1 MSQVTNLLSETL
13 LSIDEQSSLKSY
25 FEQPEKA
32 YLIYAFS
39 NPVAVEYFSS
49 TFSQITSK
57 IPLSYKGVIN
67 YVACE
72 FESAKKAQ
80 EFRNKFDTVIF
91 KIKATDT
98 ILENDY
104 SDEWFKNTVLA
115 ETSDLLPLSA
125 FVTSSSTL
133 NSGDAEK
140 IKNAQKAYQR
150 DLKTLQVL
158 TRNETKS
165 FNHIIDRV
173 KDILVNGGMF
183 LNRADCDIVID
194 YYVSLMK
201 SIPYFAGGVDEFISS
216 KLTKYI
222 CDRKMALAES
232 SMSQH
237 EILKDEGFRPLLN
250 INSELSQPDL
260 TKEERDRISTAK
272 FPNEVSSIISQL
284 KATDEQWNSIC
295 EQLESVLIHAYR
307 DNYFTGNNPIFGSI
321 VESDYGLTQLIQTA
335 FYTFN
340 TQIMYKSMNEIS
352 NNLNKMTLMEAVEKI
367 KEIYRDTSNR
377 FTATK

>member
-1 MSQVTNLLSETL
+1 MSQATNLLSETL
-13 LSIDEQSSLKSY
+13 LSIDEQSNLKSY
-25 FEQPEKA
+25 FEQSEKA

-80 EFRNKFDTVIF
+80 EFRNKFDSVIF

-133 NSGDAEK
+133 NSGNDDK

-150 DLKTLQVL
+150 NLKTLQVL

-165 FNHIIDRV
+165 FNYIIDRV

-183 LNRADCDIVID
+183 LNRSDCNIVID

-237 EILKDEGFRPLLN
+237 EIMQDEGFRPLIAYN
-250 INSELSQPDL
+250 ADYSSIEI
-260 TKEERDRISTAK
+260 TKEQRSALHDKKLPT
-272 FPNEVSSIISQL
+272 EVKSILSSVQLTDKQWRNISQEL
-284 KATDEQWNSIC
+284 Q
-295 EQLESVLIHAYR
+295 SVLTHSYL
-307 DNYFTGNNPIFGSI
+307 DNHFTDGNDANDKEYVIK
-321 VESDYGLTQLIQTA
+321 QLIQIS
-335 FYTFN
+335 FQTFN
-340 TQIMYKSMNEIS
+340 TQLLYKSLNDIS
-352 NNLNKMTLMEAVEKI
+352 NSLNKMSMIETVDKLNLI
-367 KEIYRDTSNR
+367 HKE
-377 FTATK
+377 TASRLVSVS

>member
-1 MSQVTNLLSETL
+1 MSQATNLLSETL
-13 LSIDEQSSLKSY
+13 LSIDEQSNLKSY
-25 FEQPEKA
+25 FEQSEKA

-39 NPVAVEYFSS
+39 NPMAVEYFSS

-80 EFRNKFDTVIF
+80 EFRNKFDSVIF

-98 ILENDY
+98 ILTNDY

-133 NSGDAEK
+133 NTGDDEK
-140 IKNAQKAYQR
+140 IKNAQKTYQR

-158 TRNETKS
+158 TKNETKS
-165 FNHIIDRV
+165 FNYIIDRV

-183 LNRADCDIVID
+183 LNQDDCNIVID

-237 EILKDEGFRPLLN
+237 EIMQDEGFRPLIAYN
-250 INSELSQPDL
+250 ADYSSIEL
-260 TKEERDRISTAK
+260 TKEQRSALHDKKLPT
-272 FPNEVSSIISQL
+272 EVKSILSSVQL
-284 KATDEQWNSIC
+284 TDMQWRNVAQ
-295 EQLESVLIHAYR
+295 ELQSVLTHSYL
-307 DNYFTGNNPIFGSI
+307 DNHFTDGNDANDK
-321 VESDYGLTQLIQTA
+321 EYGIKQLIQIS
-335 FYTFN
+335 FQTFN
-340 TQIMYKSMNEIS
+340 TQLLYKSLNDIS
-352 NNLNKMTLMEAVEKI
+352 NSLNKMSMIETVDKLNLI
-367 KEIYRDTSNR
+367 HKE
-377 FTATK
+377 TASRLVSVS

>member
-1 MSQVTNLLSETL
+1 MSQATNLLSETL
-13 LSIDEQSSLKSY
+13 LSIDEQSNLKSY
-25 FEQPEKA
+25 FEQSEKA

-39 NPVAVEYFSS
+39 NPVAVDYFSS
-49 TFSQITSK
+49 TFSQITNK

-80 EFRNKFDTVIF
+80 EFRNKFDSVIF

-133 NSGDAEK
+133 NTGDDEK
-140 IKNAQKAYQR
+140 IKNAQKTYQR

-165 FNHIIDRV
+165 FNYIIDRV

-183 LNRADCDIVID
+183 LNQADCNVVID

-237 EILKDEGFRPLLN
+237 EIMQDEGFRPLIAYN
-250 INSELSQPDL
+250 ADYSSIEI
-260 TKEERDRISTAK
+260 TKEQRSALHDKKLPT
-272 FPNEVSSIISQL
+272 EVKIILNSVQL
-284 KATDEQWNSIC
+284 TDMQWRNIAQ
-295 EQLESVLIHAYR
+295 ELQSVLTHSYL
-307 DNYFTGNNPIFGSI
+307 DNNFTSSNDVNDK
-321 VESDYGLTQLIQTA
+321 EYGVRQLIQIA
-335 FYTFN
+335 FQTFN
-340 TQIMYKSMNEIS
+340 TQLLYKSLNDIS
-352 NNLNKMTLMEAVEKI
+352 NSLNEMSMIETVDKLNLI
-367 KEIYRDTSNR
+367 HKE
-377 FTATK
+377 TASRLVSVS

>member
-1 MSQVTNLLSETL
+1 MSQATNILSETL
-13 LSIDEQSSLKSY
+13 LSIDEQSNLKSY
-25 FEQPEKA
+25 FEQSEKA

-49 TFSQITSK
+49 TFIQITNK

-80 EFRNKFDTVIF
+80 EFRNKFDSVIF

-98 ILENDY
+98 ILTNDY
-104 SDEWFKNTVLA
+104 SEEWFKNTVLA

-133 NSGDAEK
+133 NTGDDEK
-140 IKNAQKAYQR
+140 IKNAQKTYQR

-158 TRNETKS
+158 TKNETKS

-183 LNRADCDIVID
+183 LNQADCNVVID

-237 EILKDEGFRPLLN
+237 EIMQDEGFRPLIAYN
-250 INSELSQPDL
+250 ADYSSIEI
-260 TKEERDRISTAK
+260 TKEQRSALHDKKLPT
-272 FPNEVSSIISQL
+272 EVKSILSSVQL
-284 KATDEQWNSIC
+284 TDKQWRNIAQ
-295 EQLESVLIHAYR
+295 ELQNVLTHSYL
-307 DNYFTGNNPIFGSI
+307 DNNFTSSNDVNDK
-321 VESDYGLTQLIQTA
+321 EYGIRQLIQIA
-335 FYTFN
+335 FQTFN
-340 TQIMYKSMNEIS
+340 TQLLYKYLNDIS
-352 NNLNKMTLMEAVEKI
+352 NSLNEMSMIETVDKLNLI
-367 KEIYRDTSNR
+367 HKE
-377 FTATK
+377 TASRLVSVS

>member
-1 MSQVTNLLSETL
+1 MSQATNLLSETL
-13 LSIDEQSSLKSY
+13 LSIDEQSNLKSY
-25 FEQPEKA
+25 FEQSEKA

-39 NPVAVEYFSS
+39 NPVAVDYFSS
-49 TFSQITSK
+49 TFSQITNK

-80 EFRNKFDTVIF
+80 EFRNKFDSVIF

-133 NSGDAEK
+133 NTGDDEK
-140 IKNAQKAYQR
+140 IKNAQKTYQR

-165 FNHIIDRV
+165 FNYIIDRV

-183 LNRADCDIVID
+183 LNQADCNVVID

-237 EILKDEGFRPLLN
+237 EIMQDEGFRPLIAYN
-250 INSELSQPDL
+250 ADYSSIEI
-260 TKEERDRISTAK
+260 TKEQRSALHDKKLPT
-272 FPNEVSSIISQL
+272 EVKIILNSVQL
-284 KATDEQWNSIC
+284 TDMQWRNIAQ
-295 EQLESVLIHAYR
+295 ELQSVLTHSYL
-307 DNYFTGNNPIFGSI
+307 DNNFTSSNDVNDK
-321 VESDYGLTQLIQTA
+321 EYGIRQLIQIA
-335 FYTFN
+335 FQTFN
-340 TQIMYKSMNEIS
+340 TQLLYKSLNDIS
-352 NNLNKMTLMEAVEKI
+352 NSLNEMSMIETVDKLNLI
-367 KEIYRDTSNR
+367 HKE
-377 FTATK
+377 TASRLVSVS

>member
-1 MSQVTNLLSETL
+1 MSQATNLLSETL
-13 LSIDEQSSLKSY
+13 LSIDEQSNLKSY
-25 FEQPEKA
+25 FEQSEKA

-80 EFRNKFDTVIF
+80 EFRNKFDSVIF

-133 NSGDAEK
+133 NTGDDEK
-140 IKNAQKAYQR
+140 IKNAQKTYQR

-165 FNHIIDRV
+165 FNYIIDRV

-183 LNRADCDIVID
+183 LNQADCNVVID

-237 EILKDEGFRPLLN
+237 EIMQDEGFRPLIAYN
-250 INSELSQPDL
+250 ADYSSIEI
-260 TKEERDRISTAK
+260 TKEQRSALHDKKLPT
-272 FPNEVSSIISQL
+272 EVKIILSSVQL
-284 KATDEQWNSIC
+284 TDMQWRNVAQ
-295 EQLESVLIHAYR
+295 ELQSVLTHSYL
-307 DNYFTGNNPIFGSI
+307 DNHFTDGNDANDK
-321 VESDYGLTQLIQTA
+321 EYGIKQLIQIS
-335 FYTFN
+335 FQTFN
-340 TQIMYKSMNEIS
+340 TQLLYKSLNDIS
-352 NNLNKMTLMEAVEKI
+352 NSLNKMSMIETVDKLNLI
-367 KEIYRDTSNR
+367 HKE
-377 FTATK
+377 TASRLVSVS

>member
-1 MSQVTNLLSETL
+1 MSQATNLLSETL
-13 LSIDEQSSLKSY
+13 LSIDEQSNLKSY
-25 FEQPEKA
+25 FEQSEKA

-80 EFRNKFDTVIF
+80 EFRNKFDSVIF

-133 NSGDAEK
+133 NTGDDEK
-140 IKNAQKAYQR
+140 IKNAQKTYQR

-165 FNHIIDRV
+165 FNYIIDRV

-183 LNRADCDIVID
+183 LNQADCNVVID

-237 EILKDEGFRPLLN
+237 EIMQDEGFRPLIAYN
-250 INSELSQPDL
+250 ADYSSIEI
-260 TKEERDRISTAK
+260 TKEQRSALHDKKLPT
-272 FPNEVSSIISQL
+272 EVKIILSSVQL
-284 KATDEQWNSIC
+284 TDMQWRNVAQ
-295 EQLESVLIHAYR
+295 ELQSVLTHSYL
-307 DNYFTGNNPIFGSI
+307 DNHFTDGNDAKDK
-321 VESDYGLTQLIQTA
+321 EYGIKQLIQIS
-335 FYTFN
+335 FQTFN
-340 TQIMYKSMNEIS
+340 TQLLYKSLNDIS
-352 NNLNKMTLMEAVEKI
+352 NSLNKMSMIETVDKLNLI
-367 KEIYRDTSNR
+367 HKE
-377 FTATK
+377 TASRLVSVS

>member
-1 MSQVTNLLSETL
+1 MSQATNLLSETL
-13 LSIDEQSSLKSY
+13 LSIDEQSNLKSY
-25 FEQPEKA
+25 FEQSEKA

-39 NPVAVEYFSS
+39 NPMAVEYFSS

-80 EFRNKFDTVIF
+80 EFRNKFDSVIF

-98 ILENDY
+98 ILTNDY

-133 NSGDAEK
+133 NTGDDEK
-140 IKNAQKAYQR
+140 IKNAQKTYQR

-165 FNHIIDRV
+165 FNYIIDRV

-183 LNRADCDIVID
+183 LNQADCNIVID

-237 EILKDEGFRPLLN
+237 EIMQDEGFRPLIAYN
-250 INSELSQPDL
+250 ADHSSIEL
-260 TKEERDRISTAK
+260 TKEQRSALHDKKLPT
-272 FPNEVSSIISQL
+272 EVKSILSSVQL
-284 KATDEQWNSIC
+284 TDMQWRNVAQ
-295 EQLESVLIHAYR
+295 ELQSVLTHSYL
-307 DNYFTGNNPIFGSI
+307 DNHFTDGNDANDK
-321 VESDYGLTQLIQTA
+321 EYGIKQLIQIS
-335 FYTFN
+335 FQTFN
-340 TQIMYKSMNEIS
+340 TQLLYKSLNDIS
-352 NNLNKMTLMEAVEKI
+352 NSLNKMSMIETVDKLNLI
-367 KEIYRDTSNR
+367 HKE
-377 FTATK
+377 TASRLVSVS

>member
-1 MSQVTNLLSETL
+1 MSQATNLLSETL
-13 LSIDEQSSLKSY
+13 LSIDEQSNLKSY
-25 FEQPEKA
+25 FEQSEKA

-39 NPVAVEYFSS
+39 NPMAVEYFSS

-80 EFRNKFDTVIF
+80 EFRNKFDSVIF

-98 ILENDY
+98 ILTNDY

-133 NSGDAEK
+133 NTGDDEK
-140 IKNAQKAYQR
+140 IKNAQKTYQR

-158 TRNETKS
+158 TKNETKS
-165 FNHIIDRV
+165 FNYIIDRV

-183 LNRADCDIVID
+183 LNQDDCNIVID

-237 EILKDEGFRPLLN
+237 EIMQDEGFRPLIAYN
-250 INSELSQPDL
+250 ADHSSIEL
-260 TKEERDRISTAK
+260 TKEQRSALHDKKLPT
-272 FPNEVSSIISQL
+272 EVKSILSSVQL
-284 KATDEQWNSIC
+284 TDMQWRNVAQ
-295 EQLESVLIHAYR
+295 ELQSVLTHSYL
-307 DNYFTGNNPIFGSI
+307 DNHFTDGNDANDK
-321 VESDYGLTQLIQTA
+321 EYGIKQLIQIS
-335 FYTFN
+335 FQTFN
-340 TQIMYKSMNEIS
+340 TQLLYKSLNDIS
-352 NNLNKMTLMEAVEKI
+352 NSLNKMSMIETVDKLNLI
-367 KEIYRDTSNR
+367 HKE
-377 FTATK
+377 TASRLVSVS

>member
-1 MSQVTNLLSETL
+1 MSQATNLLSETL
-13 LSIDEQSSLKSY
+13 LSIDEQSNLKSY
-25 FEQPEKA
+25 FEQSEKA

-80 EFRNKFDTVIF
+80 EFRNKFDSVIF

-133 NSGDAEK
+133 NSGNDDK

-150 DLKTLQVL
+150 NLKTLQLL

-165 FNHIIDRV
+165 FNYIIDRV

-183 LNRADCDIVID
+183 LNRSDCNIVID

-237 EILKDEGFRPLLN
+237 EIMQDEGFRPLIAYN
-250 INSELSQPDL
+250 ADYSSIEI
-260 TKEERDRISTAK
+260 TKEQRSALHDKKLPT
-272 FPNEVSSIISQL
+272 EV
-284 KATDEQWNSIC
+284 NSILSSV
-295 EQLESVLIHAYR
+295 QLTDKQWRNIAQELQSVLTHSYL
-307 DNYFTGNNPIFGSI
+307 DNHFTDGNDANDK
-321 VESDYGLTQLIQTA
+321 EYGIKQLIQIS
-335 FYTFN
+335 FQTFN
-340 TQIMYKSMNEIS
+340 TQLLYKSLNDIS
-352 NNLNKMTLMEAVEKI
+352 NSLNKMSMIETVDKLNLI
-367 KEIYRDTSNR
+367 HKE
-377 FTATK
+377 TASRLVSVS

>member
-1 MSQVTNLLSETL
+1 MSQATNLLSETL
-13 LSIDEQSSLKSY
+13 LSIDEQSNLKSY
-25 FEQPEKA
+25 FEQSEKA

-39 NPVAVEYFSS
+39 NPMAVEYFSS

-80 EFRNKFDTVIF
+80 EFRNKFDSVIF

-98 ILENDY
+98 ILTNDY

-133 NSGDAEK
+133 NTGDDEK
-140 IKNAQKAYQR
+140 IKNAQKTYQR

-165 FNHIIDRV
+165 FNYIIDRV

-183 LNRADCDIVID
+183 LNQADCNVVID

-237 EILKDEGFRPLLN
+237 EIMQDEGFRPLIAYN
-250 INSELSQPDL
+250 ADYSSIEI
-260 TKEERDRISTAK
+260 TKEQRSALHDKKLPT
-272 FPNEVSSIISQL
+272 EVKSILSSVQL
-284 KATDEQWNSIC
+284 TDMQWRNVAQ
-295 EQLESVLIHAYR
+295 ELQSVLTHSYL
-307 DNYFTGNNPIFGSI
+307 DNHFTDGNDANDK
-321 VESDYGLTQLIQTA
+321 EYGIKQLIQIS
-335 FYTFN
+335 FQTFN
-340 TQIMYKSMNEIS
+340 TQLLYKSLNDIS
-352 NNLNKMTLMEAVEKI
+352 NSLNKMSMIETVDKLNLI
-367 KEIYRDTSNR
+367 HKE
-377 FTATK
+377 TASRLVSVS

>member
-1 MSQVTNLLSETL
+1 MSQATNLLSETL
-13 LSIDEQSSLKSY
+13 LSIDEQSNLKSY
-25 FEQPEKA
+25 FEQSEKA

-49 TFSQITSK
+49 TFSQITNK

-80 EFRNKFDTVIF
+80 EFRNKFDSVIF

-98 ILENDY
+98 ILTNDY

-125 FVTSSSTL
+125 FVTRSNTL
-133 NSGDAEK
+133 NSGDNDK

-158 TRNETKS
+158 TRNGTKS
-165 FNHIIDRV
+165 FNYIIDRV

-183 LNRADCDIVID
+183 LNRADCNIVID

-237 EILKDEGFRPLLN
+237 EIMQDEGFRPLIAYN
-250 INSELSQPDL
+250 ADYSSIEI
-260 TKEERDRISTAK
+260 TKEQRSALHDKKLPT
-272 FPNEVSSIISQL
+272 EV
-284 KATDEQWNSIC
+284 NSILSSV
-295 EQLESVLIHAYR
+295 QLTDKQWRNIAQELQSVLTHSYL
-307 DNYFTGNNPIFGSI
+307 DNHFTDGNDANDK
-321 VESDYGLTQLIQTA
+321 EYGIKQLIQIS
-335 FYTFN
+335 FQTFN
-340 TQIMYKSMNEIS
+340 TQLLFKSLNDIS
-352 NNLNKMTLMEAVEKI
+352 NSLNKMSMIETVDKLNLI
-367 KEIYRDTSNR
+367 HKE
-377 FTATK
+377 TASRLVSVS

>member
-1 MSQVTNLLSETL
+1 MSQATNLLSETL
-13 LSIDEQSSLKSY
+13 LSIDEQSNLKSY
-25 FEQPEKA
+25 FEQSEKA

-80 EFRNKFDTVIF
+80 EFRNKFDSVIF

-133 NSGDAEK
+133 NSGNDDK

-150 DLKTLQVL
+150 NLKTLQVL

-165 FNHIIDRV
+165 FNYIIDRV

-183 LNRADCDIVID
+183 LNRSDCNIVID

-237 EILKDEGFRPLLN
+237 EIMQDEGFRPLIAYN
-250 INSELSQPDL
+250 ADYSSIEI
-260 TKEERDRISTAK
+260 TKEQRSALHDKKLPT
-272 FPNEVSSIISQL
+272 EV
-284 KATDEQWNSIC
+284 NSILSSV
-295 EQLESVLIHAYR
+295 QLTDKQWRNIAQELQSVLTHSYL
-307 DNYFTGNNPIFGSI
+307 DNHFTDGNDANDKEYAIK
-321 VESDYGLTQLIQTA
+321 QLIQIS
-335 FYTFN
+335 FQTFN
-340 TQIMYKSMNEIS
+340 TQLLYKSLNDIS
-352 NNLNKMTLMEAVEKI
+352 NSLNKMSMIETVDKLNLI
-367 KEIYRDTSNR
+367 HKE
-377 FTATK
+377 TASRLVSVS

>member
-1 MSQVTNLLSETL
+1 MSQATNLLSETL
-13 LSIDEQSSLKSY
+13 LRIDEQSNLKSY
-25 FEQPEKA
+25 FEQSEKA

-39 NPVAVEYFSS
+39 NPMAVEYFSS

-80 EFRNKFDTVIF
+80 EFRNKFDSVIF

-133 NSGDAEK
+133 NTGDDEK
-140 IKNAQKAYQR
+140 IKNAQKTYQR

-165 FNHIIDRV
+165 FNYIIDRV

-183 LNRADCDIVID
+183 LNQADCNVVID

-237 EILKDEGFRPLLN
+237 EIMQDEGFRPLIAYN
-250 INSELSQPDL
+250 ADYSSIEI
-260 TKEERDRISTAK
+260 TKEQRSALHDKKLPT
-272 FPNEVSSIISQL
+272 EVKSILSSVQL
-284 KATDEQWNSIC
+284 TDMQWRNVAQ
-295 EQLESVLIHAYR
+295 ELQSVLTHSYL
-307 DNYFTGNNPIFGSI
+307 DNHFTDGNDANDK
-321 VESDYGLTQLIQTA
+321 EYGIKQLIQIS
-335 FYTFN
+335 FQTFN
-340 TQIMYKSMNEIS
+340 TQLLYKSLNDIS
-352 NNLNKMTLMEAVEKI
+352 NSLNKMSMIETVDKLNLI
-367 KEIYRDTSNR
+367 HKE
-377 FTATK
+377 TASRLVSVS

>member
-1 MSQVTNLLSETL
+1 MSQATNLLSETL
-13 LSIDEQSSLKSY
+13 LSIDEQSNLKSY
-25 FEQPEKA
+25 FEQSEKA

-49 TFSQITSK
+49 TFSQITNK

-80 EFRNKFDTVIF
+80 EFRNKFDSVIF

-98 ILENDY
+98 ILTNDY

-133 NSGDAEK
+133 NTGDDEK
-140 IKNAQKAYQR
+140 IKNAQKTYQR

-158 TRNETKS
+158 TKNETKS
-165 FNHIIDRV
+165 FNYIIDRV

-183 LNRADCDIVID
+183 LNQDDCNIVID

-237 EILKDEGFRPLLN
+237 EIMQDEGFRPLIAYN
-250 INSELSQPDL
+250 ADYSSIEL
-260 TKEERDRISTAK
+260 TKEQRSALHDKKLPT
-272 FPNEVSSIISQL
+272 EVKSILSSVQL
-284 KATDEQWNSIC
+284 TDMQWRNVAQ
-295 EQLESVLIHAYR
+295 ELQSVLTHSYL
-307 DNYFTGNNPIFGSI
+307 DNHFTDGNDANDK
-321 VESDYGLTQLIQTA
+321 EYGIKQLIQIS
-335 FYTFN
+335 FQTFN
-340 TQIMYKSMNEIS
+340 TQLLYKSLNDIS
-352 NNLNKMTLMEAVEKI
+352 NSLNKMSMIETVDKLNLI
-367 KEIYRDTSNR
+367 HKE
-377 FTATK
+377 TASRLVSVS

>member
-1 MSQVTNLLSETL
+1 MSQATNLLSETL
-13 LSIDEQSSLKSY
+13 LSIDEQSNLKSY
-25 FEQPEKA
+25 FEQSEKA

-39 NPVAVEYFSS
+39 NPVAVDYFSS
-49 TFSQITSK
+49 TFSQITNK

-80 EFRNKFDTVIF
+80 EFRNKFDSVIF

-98 ILENDY
+98 ILTNDY

-133 NSGDAEK
+133 NTGDDEK
-140 IKNAQKAYQR
+140 IKNAQKTYQR

-165 FNHIIDRV
+165 FNYIIDRV

-183 LNRADCDIVID
+183 LNQADCNVVID

-237 EILKDEGFRPLLN
+237 EIMQDEGFRPLIAYN
-250 INSELSQPDL
+250 ADYSSIEI
-260 TKEERDRISTAK
+260 TKEQRSALHDKKLPT
-272 FPNEVSSIISQL
+272 EVKSILSSVQL
-284 KATDEQWNSIC
+284 TDMQWRNVAQ
-295 EQLESVLIHAYR
+295 ELQSVLTHSYL
-307 DNYFTGNNPIFGSI
+307 DNHFTDGNDANDK
-321 VESDYGLTQLIQTA
+321 EYGIKQLIQIS
-335 FYTFN
+335 FQTFN
-340 TQIMYKSMNEIS
+340 TQLLYKSLNDIS
-352 NNLNKMTLMEAVEKI
+352 NSLNKMSMIETVDKLNLI
-367 KEIYRDTSNR
+367 HKE
-377 FTATK
+377 TASRLVSVS

>member
-1 MSQVTNLLSETL
+1 MSQATNLLSETL
-13 LSIDEQSSLKSY
+13 LSIDEQSNLKSY
-25 FEQPEKA
+25 FEQSEKA

-39 NPVAVEYFSS
+39 NPVAVDYFSS
-49 TFSQITSK
+49 TFSQITNK

-80 EFRNKFDTVIF
+80 EFRNKFDSVIF

-133 NSGDAEK
+133 NTGDDEK
-140 IKNAQKAYQR
+140 IKNAQKTYQR

-165 FNHIIDRV
+165 FNYIIDRV

-183 LNRADCDIVID
+183 LNQADCNVVID

-237 EILKDEGFRPLLN
+237 EIMQDEGFRPLISYN
-250 INSELSQPDL
+250 ADYSSIEI
-260 TKEERDRISTAK
+260 TKEQRSALHDKKLPT
-272 FPNEVSSIISQL
+272 EVKIILNSVQL
-284 KATDEQWNSIC
+284 TDMQWRNIAQ
-295 EQLESVLIHAYR
+295 ELQSVLTHSYL
-307 DNYFTGNNPIFGSI
+307 DNNFTSSNDVNDK
-321 VESDYGLTQLIQTA
+321 EYGIRQLIQIA
-335 FYTFN
+335 FQTFN
-340 TQIMYKSMNEIS
+340 TQLLYKSLNDIS
-352 NNLNKMTLMEAVEKI
+352 NSLNEMSMIETVDKLNLI
-367 KEIYRDTSNR
+367 HKE
-377 FTATK
+377 TASRLVSVS

>member
-133 NSGDAEK
+133 NTGDDEK
-140 IKNAQKAYQR
+140 IKNAQKTYQR

-158 TRNETKS
+158 TKNETKS

-183 LNRADCDIVID
+183 LNQADCNVVID

-237 EILKDEGFRPLLN
+237 EIMQDEGFRPLIAYN
-250 INSELSQPDL
+250 ADYSSIEI
-260 TKEERDRISTAK
+260 TKEQRSALHDKKLPT
-272 FPNEVSSIISQL
+272 EVKSILSSVQL
-284 KATDEQWNSIC
+284 TDKQWRNIAQ
-295 EQLESVLIHAYR
+295 ELQNVLTHSYL
-307 DNYFTGNNPIFGSI
+307 DNNFTSSNDVNDK
-321 VESDYGLTQLIQTA
+321 EYGIRQLIQIA
-335 FYTFN
+335 FQTFN
-340 TQIMYKSMNEIS
+340 TQLLYKYLNNIS
-352 NNLNKMTLMEAVEKI
+352 NSLNEMSMIETVDKLNLI
-367 KEIYRDTSNR
+367 HKE
-377 FTATK
+377 TASRLVSVS

>member
-1 MSQVTNLLSETL
+1 MSQATNLLSETL
-13 LSIDEQSSLKSY
+13 LSIDEQSNLKSY
-25 FEQPEKA
+25 FEQSEKA

-39 NPVAVEYFSS
+39 NPVAVDYFSS
-49 TFSQITSK
+49 TFSQITNK

-80 EFRNKFDTVIF
+80 EFRNKFDSVIF

-98 ILENDY
+98 ILTNDY

-133 NSGDAEK
+133 NTGDDEK
-140 IKNAQKAYQR
+140 IKNAQKTYQR

-158 TRNETKS
+158 TKNETKS
-165 FNHIIDRV
+165 FNYIIDRV

-183 LNRADCDIVID
+183 LNQADCNVVID

-232 SMSQH
+232 SMSKH
-237 EILKDEGFRPLLN
+237 EIMQDEGFRPLIAYN
-250 INSELSQPDL
+250 ADYSSIEI
-260 TKEERDRISTAK
+260 TKEQRSALHDKKLPT
-272 FPNEVSSIISQL
+272 EV
-284 KATDEQWNSIC
+284 NSILSSV
-295 EQLESVLIHAYR
+295 QLTDKQWRNIAQELQSVLTHSYL
-307 DNYFTGNNPIFGSI
+307 DNHFTDGNDANDK
-321 VESDYGLTQLIQTA
+321 EYGIKQLIQIS
-335 FYTFN
+335 FQTFN
-340 TQIMYKSMNEIS
+340 TQLLYKSLNDIS
-352 NNLNKMTLMEAVEKI
+352 NSLNKMSMIETVDKLNLI
-367 KEIYRDTSNR
+367 HKE
-377 FTATK
+377 TASRLVSVS

>member
-1 MSQVTNLLSETL
+1 MSQATNILSETL
-13 LSIDEQSSLKSY
+13 LSIDEQSNLKSY

-49 TFSQITSK
+49 TFSQITRK
-57 IPLSYKGVIN
+57 TPLSYKGVIN
-67 YVACE
+67 YAACE

-173 KDILVNGGMF
+173 KDILVNGGIF
-183 LNRADCDIVID
+183 LNLADCNIVID

-201 SIPYFAGGVDEFISS
+201 IIPYFSGGVDEFISS

-222 CDRKMALAES
+222 CDRKLALAES

-237 EILKDEGFRPLLN
+237 EIMQDEGFRPLIAYN
-250 INSELSQPDL
+250 ADYSSIEI
-260 TKEERDRISTAK
+260 TKEQRSALHDKKLPTDVKGIL
-272 FPNEVSSIISQL
+272 SSAQL
-284 KATDEQWNSIC
+284 TDMQWCNIAY
-295 EQLESVLIHAYR
+295 ELQNVLTHSYL
-307 DNYFTGNNPIFGSI
+307 DNHFT
-321 VESDYGLTQLIQTA
+321 SDNDVNDKEYGIKQLIQIA
-335 FYTFN
+335 FQTFN
-340 TQIMYKSMNEIS
+340 SQLLYKSLNDIS
-352 NNLNKMTLMEAVEKI
+352 NSLNEMSMIETVDKLNLI
-367 KEIYRDTSNR
+367 HKE
-377 FTATK
+377 TASRLVSVS

>member
-1 MSQVTNLLSETL
+1 MSQATNLLSETL
-13 LSIDEQSSLKSY
+13 LSIDEQSNLKSY
-25 FEQPEKA
+25 FEQSEKA

-39 NPVAVEYFSS
+39 NPMAVEYFTS
-49 TFSQITSK
+49 TFRQITSK

-80 EFRNKFDTVIF
+80 EFRNKFDSVVF
-91 KIKATDT
+91 KIKATNT
-98 ILENDY
+98 ILKNDY

-133 NSGDAEK
+133 NTGDDEK
-140 IKNAQKAYQR
+140 IKNAQKTYQR

-158 TRNETKS
+158 TKNETKS
-165 FNHIIDRV
+165 FNYIIDRV

-183 LNRADCDIVID
+183 LNQADCNVVID

-237 EILKDEGFRPLLN
+237 EIMQDEGFRPLIAYN
-250 INSELSQPDL
+250 ADYSSIEI
-260 TKEERDRISTAK
+260 TKEQRSALHDKKLPT
-272 FPNEVSSIISQL
+272 EVKSILSSVQL
-284 KATDEQWNSIC
+284 TDMQWRNVAQ
-295 EQLESVLIHAYR
+295 ELQSVLTHSYL
-307 DNYFTGNNPIFGSI
+307 DNHFTDGNDANDKG
-321 VESDYGLTQLIQTA
+321 YGIKQLIQIS
-335 FYTFN
+335 FQTFN
-340 TQIMYKSMNEIS
+340 TQLLYKSLNDIS
-352 NNLNKMTLMEAVEKI
+352 NSLNKMSMIETVDKLNLI
-367 KEIYRDTSNR
+367 HKE
-377 FTATK
+377 TASRLVSVS

>member
-1 MSQVTNLLSETL
+1 MSQATNLLSETL
-13 LSIDEQSSLKSY
+13 LSIDEQSNLKSY
-25 FEQPEKA
+25 FEQSEKA

-39 NPVAVEYFSS
+39 NPMALEYFSS
-49 TFSQITSK
+49 TFSQITNK

-80 EFRNKFDTVIF
+80 EFRNKFDSVIF

-115 ETSDLLPLSA
+115 ETSNLLPLSA

-133 NSGDAEK
+133 NTGDDEK
-140 IKNAQKAYQR
+140 IKNAQKTYQR

-165 FNHIIDRV
+165 FNYIIDRV

-183 LNRADCDIVID
+183 LNQADCNVVID

-237 EILKDEGFRPLLN
+237 EIVQDEGFRPLIAYN
-250 INSELSQPDL
+250 ADYSSIEI
-260 TKEERDRISTAK
+260 TKEQRSALHDKKLPT
-272 FPNEVSSIISQL
+272 EVKSILSSVQL
-284 KATDEQWNSIC
+284 TDMQWRNVAQ
-295 EQLESVLIHAYR
+295 ELQSVLTHSYL
-307 DNYFTGNNPIFGSI
+307 DNHFTDGNDANDK
-321 VESDYGLTQLIQTA
+321 EYGIKQLIQIS
-335 FYTFN
+335 FQTFN
-340 TQIMYKSMNEIS
+340 TQLLYKSLNDIS
-352 NNLNKMTLMEAVEKI
+352 NSLNKMSMIETVDKLNLI
-367 KEIYRDTSNR
+367 HKE
-377 FTATK
+377 TASRLVSVS

>member
-1 MSQVTNLLSETL
+1 MSQATNLLSETL
-13 LSIDEQSSLKSY
+13 LSIDEQSNLKSY
-25 FEQPEKA
+25 FEQSEKA

-80 EFRNKFDTVIF
+80 EFRNKFDSVIF

-133 NSGDAEK
+133 NTSDDEK
-140 IKNAQKAYQR
+140 IKNAQKTYQR

-165 FNHIIDRV
+165 FNYIIDRV

-183 LNRADCDIVID
+183 LNQADCNVVID

-237 EILKDEGFRPLLN
+237 EIMQDEGFRPLIAYN
-250 INSELSQPDL
+250 ADYSSIEI
-260 TKEERDRISTAK
+260 TKEQRRALHDKKLPT
-272 FPNEVSSIISQL
+272 EVKIILSSVQL
-284 KATDEQWNSIC
+284 TDMQWRNVAQ
-295 EQLESVLIHAYR
+295 ELQSVLTHSYL
-307 DNYFTGNNPIFGSI
+307 DNHFTDGNDANDK
-321 VESDYGLTQLIQTA
+321 EYGIKQLIQIS
-335 FYTFN
+335 FQTFN
-340 TQIMYKSMNEIS
+340 TQLLYKSLNDIS
-352 NNLNKMTLMEAVEKI
+352 NSLNKMSMIETVDKLNLI
-367 KEIYRDTSNR
+367 HKE
-377 FTATK
+377 TASRLVSVS

>member
-1 MSQVTNLLSETL
+1 MSQATNLLSETL
-13 LSIDEQSSLKSY
+13 LSIDEQSNLKSY
-25 FEQPEKA
+25 FEQSEKA

-39 NPVAVEYFSS
+39 NPVAVDYFSS
-49 TFSQITSK
+49 TFSQITNK

-80 EFRNKFDTVIF
+80 EFRNKFDSVIF

-133 NSGDAEK
+133 NTGDDEK
-140 IKNAQKAYQR
+140 IKNAQKTYQR

-165 FNHIIDRV
+165 FNYIIDRV

-183 LNRADCDIVID
+183 LNQADCNVVID

-237 EILKDEGFRPLLN
+237 EIMQDEGFRPLIAYN
-250 INSELSQPDL
+250 ADYSSIEI
-260 TKEERDRISTAK
+260 TKEQRSALHDKKLPT
-272 FPNEVSSIISQL
+272 EVKSILSSVQL
-284 KATDEQWNSIC
+284 TDMQWRNVAQ
-295 EQLESVLIHAYR
+295 ELQSVLTHSYL
-307 DNYFTGNNPIFGSI
+307 DNHFTDGNDANDK
-321 VESDYGLTQLIQTA
+321 EYGIKQLIQIS
-335 FYTFN
+335 FQTFN
-340 TQIMYKSMNEIS
+340 TQLLYKSLNDIS
-352 NNLNKMTLMEAVEKI
+352 NSLNKMSMIETVDKLNLI
-367 KEIYRDTSNR
+367 HKE
-377 FTATK
+377 TASRLVSVS

>member
-1 MSQVTNLLSETL
+1 MSQATNLLSETL
-13 LSIDEQSSLKSY
+13 LSIDEQSNLKSY
-25 FEQPEKA
+25 FEQSEKA

-39 NPVAVEYFSS
+39 NPVAVDYFSS
-49 TFSQITSK
+49 TFSQITNK

-80 EFRNKFDTVIF
+80 EFRNKFDSVIF

-133 NSGDAEK
+133 NTGDDEK
-140 IKNAQKAYQR
+140 IKNAQKTYQR

-165 FNHIIDRV
+165 FNYIIDRV

-183 LNRADCDIVID
+183 LNQADCNVVID

-237 EILKDEGFRPLLN
+237 EIMQDEGFRPLIAYN
-250 INSELSQPDL
+250 ADYSSIEI
-260 TKEERDRISTAK
+260 TKEQRSALHDKKLPT
-272 FPNEVSSIISQL
+272 EVKSILSSVQL
-284 KATDEQWNSIC
+284 TDMQWRNVAH
-295 EQLESVLIHAYR
+295 ELQSVLTHSYL
-307 DNYFTGNNPIFGSI
+307 DNHFTDGNDANDK
-321 VESDYGLTQLIQTA
+321 EYGIKQLIQIS
-335 FYTFN
+335 FQTFN
-340 TQIMYKSMNEIS
+340 TQLLYKSLNDIS
-352 NNLNKMTLMEAVEKI
+352 NSLNKMSMIETVDKLNLI
-367 KEIYRDTSNR
+367 HKE
-377 FTATK
+377 TASRLVSVS

>member
-1 MSQVTNLLSETL
+1 MSQATNILSETL
-13 LSIDEQSSLKSY
+13 LSIDEQSNLKSY
-25 FEQPEKA
+25 FEQSEKA

-49 TFSQITSK
+49 TFSQITNK

-80 EFRNKFDTVIF
+80 EFRNKFDSVIF

-98 ILENDY
+98 ILTNDY
-104 SDEWFKNTVLA
+104 SEEWFKNTVLA

-133 NSGDAEK
+133 NTGDDEK
-140 IKNAQKAYQR
+140 IKNAQKTYQR

-158 TRNETKS
+158 TKNETKS

-183 LNRADCDIVID
+183 LNQADCNVVID

-237 EILKDEGFRPLLN
+237 EIMQDEGFRPLIAYN
-250 INSELSQPDL
+250 ADYSSIEI
-260 TKEERDRISTAK
+260 TKEQRSALHDKKLPT
-272 FPNEVSSIISQL
+272 EVKSILSSVQL
-284 KATDEQWNSIC
+284 TDKQWRNIAQ
-295 EQLESVLIHAYR
+295 ELQNVLTHSYL
-307 DNYFTGNNPIFGSI
+307 DNNFTSSNDVNDK
-321 VESDYGLTQLIQTA
+321 EYGIRQLIQIA
-335 FYTFN
+335 FQTFN
-340 TQIMYKSMNEIS
+340 TQLLYKYLNDIS
-352 NNLNKMTLMEAVEKI
+352 NSLNEMSMIETVDKLNLI
-367 KEIYRDTSNR
+367 HKE
-377 FTATK
+377 TASRLVSVS

>member
-1 MSQVTNLLSETL
+1 MSQATNLLSETL
-13 LSIDEQSSLKSY
+13 LSIDEQSNLKSY
-25 FEQPEKA
+25 FEQSEKA

-39 NPVAVEYFSS
+39 NPMAVEYFTS
-49 TFSQITSK
+49 TFRQITSK

-80 EFRNKFDTVIF
+80 EFRNNFDSVIF

-98 ILENDY
+98 ILTNDY

-133 NSGDAEK
+133 NTGDDEK
-140 IKNAQKAYQR
+140 IKNAQKTYQR

-158 TRNETKS
+158 TKNETKS
-165 FNHIIDRV
+165 FNYIIDRV

-183 LNRADCDIVID
+183 LNQADCNVVID

-237 EILKDEGFRPLLN
+237 EIMQDEGFRPLIAYN
-250 INSELSQPDL
+250 ADYSSIEI
-260 TKEERDRISTAK
+260 TKEQRSALHDKKLPT
-272 FPNEVSSIISQL
+272 EVKSILSSVQL
-284 KATDEQWNSIC
+284 TDMQWRNVAQ
-295 EQLESVLIHAYR
+295 ELQSVLTHSYL
-307 DNYFTGNNPIFGSI
+307 DNHFTDGNDANDK
-321 VESDYGLTQLIQTA
+321 EYGIKQLIQIS
-335 FYTFN
+335 FQTFN
-340 TQIMYKSMNEIS
+340 TQLLYKSLNDIS
-352 NNLNKMTLMEAVEKI
+352 NSLNKMSMIETVDKLNLI
-367 KEIYRDTSNR
+367 HKE
-377 FTATK
+377 TASRLVSVS

>member
-150 DLKTLQVL
+150 YLKTLQVL

-165 FNHIIDRV
+165 FNYIIDRV

-237 EILKDEGFRPLLN
+237 EIMQDEGFRPLIAYN
-250 INSELSQPDL
+250 ADYSSIEI
-260 TKEERDRISTAK
+260 TKEQRSALHDKKLPT
-272 FPNEVSSIISQL
+272 EV
-284 KATDEQWNSIC
+284 NSILSSV
-295 EQLESVLIHAYR
+295 QLTDKQWRNIAQELQSVLTHSYL
-307 DNYFTGNNPIFGSI
+307 DNNFISSNDVNDK
-321 VESDYGLTQLIQTA
+321 EYGIRQLIQIA
-335 FYTFN
+335 FQTFN
-340 TQIMYKSMNEIS
+340 TQLLYKSLNDIS
-352 NNLNKMTLMEAVEKI
+352 NSLNKMSMIETVDKLNLI
-367 KEIYRDTSNR
+367 HKE
-377 FTATK
+377 TASRLVSVS

>member
-1 MSQVTNLLSETL
+1 MSQATNLLSETL
-13 LSIDEQSSLKSY
+13 LSIDEQSNLKSY
-25 FEQPEKA
+25 FEQSEKA

-80 EFRNKFDTVIF
+80 EFRNKFDSVIF

-133 NSGDAEK
+133 NTDDDEK
-140 IKNAQKAYQR
+140 IKNAQKTYQR

-165 FNHIIDRV
+165 FNYIIDRV

-183 LNRADCDIVID
+183 LNQADCNVVID

-237 EILKDEGFRPLLN
+237 EIMQDEGFRPLIAYN
-250 INSELSQPDL
+250 ADYSSIEI
-260 TKEERDRISTAK
+260 TKEQRSALHDKKLPT
-272 FPNEVSSIISQL
+272 EVKIILSSVQL
-284 KATDEQWNSIC
+284 TDMQWRNVAQ
-295 EQLESVLIHAYR
+295 ELQSVLTHSYL
-307 DNYFTGNNPIFGSI
+307 DNHFTDGNDANDK
-321 VESDYGLTQLIQTA
+321 EYGIKQLIQIS
-335 FYTFN
+335 FQTFN
-340 TQIMYKSMNEIS
+340 TQLLYKSLNDIS
-352 NNLNKMTLMEAVEKI
+352 NSLNKMSMIETVDKLNLI
-367 KEIYRDTSNR
+367 HKE
-377 FTATK
+377 TASRLVSVS

>member
-1 MSQVTNLLSETL
+1 MSQATNLLSETL
-13 LSIDEQSSLKSY
+13 LSIDEQSNLKSY
-25 FEQPEKA
+25 FEQSEKA

-39 NPVAVEYFSS
+39 NPVAVDYFSS
-49 TFSQITSK
+49 TFSQITNK

-80 EFRNKFDTVIF
+80 EFRNKFDSVIF

-98 ILENDY
+98 ILKNDY

-133 NSGDAEK
+133 NTGDDEK
-140 IKNAQKAYQR
+140 IKNAQKTYQR

-165 FNHIIDRV
+165 FNYIIDRV

-183 LNRADCDIVID
+183 LNQADCNVVID

-237 EILKDEGFRPLLN
+237 EIMQDEGFRPLIAYN
-250 INSELSQPDL
+250 ADHSSIEL
-260 TKEERDRISTAK
+260 TKEQRSALHDKKLPT
-272 FPNEVSSIISQL
+272 EVKSILSSVQL
-284 KATDEQWNSIC
+284 TDMQWRNVAQ
-295 EQLESVLIHAYR
+295 ELQSVLTHSYL
-307 DNYFTGNNPIFGSI
+307 DNHFTDGNDANDK
-321 VESDYGLTQLIQTA
+321 EYGIKQLIQIS
-335 FYTFN
+335 FQTFN
-340 TQIMYKSMNEIS
+340 TQLLYKSLNDIS
-352 NNLNKMTLMEAVEKI
+352 NSLNKMSMIETVDKLNLI
-367 KEIYRDTSNR
+367 HKE
-377 FTATK
+377 TASRLVSVS

>member
-1 MSQVTNLLSETL
+1 MSQATNLLSETL
-13 LSIDEQSSLKSY
+13 LSIDEQSNLKSY
-25 FEQPEKA
+25 FEQSEKA

-49 TFSQITSK
+49 TFSQITNK

-80 EFRNKFDTVIF
+80 EFRNKFDSVIF

-98 ILENDY
+98 ILTNDY

-125 FVTSSSTL
+125 FVTRSNTL
-133 NSGDAEK
+133 NSGDNDK

-165 FNHIIDRV
+165 FNYIIDRV

-183 LNRADCDIVID
+183 LNRADCNIVID

-237 EILKDEGFRPLLN
+237 EIMQDEGFRPLIAYN
-250 INSELSQPDL
+250 ADYSSIEI
-260 TKEERDRISTAK
+260 TKEQRSALHDKKLPT
-272 FPNEVSSIISQL
+272 EV
-284 KATDEQWNSIC
+284 NSILSSV
-295 EQLESVLIHAYR
+295 QLTDKQWRNIAQELQSVLTHSYL
-307 DNYFTGNNPIFGSI
+307 DNHFTDGNDANDK
-321 VESDYGLTQLIQTA
+321 EYGIKQLIQIS
-335 FYTFN
+335 FQTFN
-340 TQIMYKSMNEIS
+340 TQLLYKSLNDIS
-352 NNLNKMTLMEAVEKI
+352 NSLNKMSMIETVDKLNLI
-367 KEIYRDTSNR
+367 HKE
-377 FTATK
+377 TASRLVSVS

>member
-49 TFSQITSK
+49 TFSQITRK
-57 IPLSYKGVIN
+57 TPLSYKGVIN
-67 YVACE
+67 YAACE

-133 NSGDAEK
+133 NSGDTEK

-165 FNHIIDRV
+165 FNYIIDRV

-237 EILKDEGFRPLLN
+237 EIMQDEGFRPLIAYN
-250 INSELSQPDL
+250 ADYSSIEI
-260 TKEERDRISTAK
+260 TKEQRSALHDKKLPT
-272 FPNEVSSIISQL
+272 EV
-284 KATDEQWNSIC
+284 NSILSSV
-295 EQLESVLIHAYR
+295 QLTDKQWCNIAHELQNVLTHSYL
-307 DNYFTGNNPIFGSI
+307 DNHFT
-321 VESDYGLTQLIQTA
+321 SDNDANDKEYGIKQLIQIA
-335 FYTFN
+335 FQTFN
-340 TQIMYKSMNEIS
+340 SQLLYKSLNDIS
-352 NNLNKMTLMEAVEKI
+352 NSLNEMSMIETVDKLNLI
-367 KEIYRDTSNR
+367 HKE
-377 FTATK
+377 TASRPVSVS

>member
-165 FNHIIDRV
+165 FNYIIDRV

-237 EILKDEGFRPLLN
+237 EIMQDEGFRPLIAYN
-250 INSELSQPDL
+250 ADHSSIEL
-260 TKEERDRISTAK
+260 TKEQRSALHDKKLPT
-272 FPNEVSSIISQL
+272 EVKSILSSVQL
-284 KATDEQWNSIC
+284 TDMQWRNVAQ
-295 EQLESVLIHAYR
+295 ELQSVLTHSYL
-307 DNYFTGNNPIFGSI
+307 DNHFTDGNDANDK
-321 VESDYGLTQLIQTA
+321 EYGIKQLIQIS
-335 FYTFN
+335 FQTFN
-340 TQIMYKSMNEIS
+340 TQLLYKSLNDIS
-352 NNLNKMTLMEAVEKI
+352 NSLNKMSMIETVDKLNLI
-367 KEIYRDTSNR
+367 HKE
-377 FTATK
+377 TASRLVSVS

>member
-1 MSQVTNLLSETL
+1 MSQATNLLSETL
-13 LSIDEQSSLKSY
+13 LSIDEQSNLKSY
-25 FEQPEKA
+25 FEQSEKA

-49 TFSQITSK
+49 TFSQITNK

-80 EFRNKFDTVIF
+80 EFRNKFDSVIF

-133 NSGDAEK
+133 NTGDDEK
-140 IKNAQKAYQR
+140 IKNAQKTYQR

-165 FNHIIDRV
+165 FNYIIDRV

-183 LNRADCDIVID
+183 LNQADCNVVID

-237 EILKDEGFRPLLN
+237 EIMQDEGFRPLIAYN
-250 INSELSQPDL
+250 ADYSSIEI
-260 TKEERDRISTAK
+260 TKEQRSALHDKKLPT
-272 FPNEVSSIISQL
+272 EVKSILSSVQL
-284 KATDEQWNSIC
+284 TDMQWRNVAQ
-295 EQLESVLIHAYR
+295 ELQSVLTHSYL
-307 DNYFTGNNPIFGSI
+307 DNHFTDGNDANDK
-321 VESDYGLTQLIQTA
+321 EYGIKQLIQIS
-335 FYTFN
+335 FQTFN
-340 TQIMYKSMNEIS
+340 TQLLYKSLNDIS
-352 NNLNKMTLMEAVEKI
+352 NSLNKMSMIETVDKLNLI
-367 KEIYRDTSNR
+367 HKE
-377 FTATK
+377 TASRLVSVS

>member
-1 MSQVTNLLSETL
+1 MSQATNLLSETL
-13 LSIDEQSSLKSY
+13 LSIDEQSNLKSY
-25 FEQPEKA
+25 FEQSEKA

-80 EFRNKFDTVIF
+80 EFRNKFDSVIF

-133 NSGDAEK
+133 NSGNDDK

-150 DLKTLQVL
+150 NLKTLQVL

-165 FNHIIDRV
+165 FNYIIDRV

-183 LNRADCDIVID
+183 LNRSDCNIVID

-237 EILKDEGFRPLLN
+237 EIMQDEGFRPLIAYN
-250 INSELSQPDL
+250 ADYSSIEI
-260 TKEERDRISTAK
+260 TKEQRSALHDKKLPT
-272 FPNEVSSIISQL
+272 EVKSILSSVQL
-284 KATDEQWNSIC
+284 TDKQWRNIAQ
-295 EQLESVLIHAYR
+295 ELQSVLTHSYL
-307 DNYFTGNNPIFGSI
+307 DNHFTDGNDANDK
-321 VESDYGLTQLIQTA
+321 EYGIKQLIQIS
-335 FYTFN
+335 FQTFN
-340 TQIMYKSMNEIS
+340 TQLLYKSLNDIS
-352 NNLNKMTLMEAVEKI
+352 NSLNKMSMIETVDKLNLI
-367 KEIYRDTSNR
+367 HKE
-377 FTATK
+377 TASRLVSVS

>member
-1 MSQVTNLLSETL
+1 MSQATNLLSETL
-13 LSIDEQSSLKSY
+13 LSIDEQSNLKSY
-25 FEQPEKA
+25 FEQSEKA

-57 IPLSYKGVIN
+57 IPLSYKGEIN

-80 EFRNKFDTVIF
+80 EFRNKFDSVIF

-133 NSGDAEK
+133 NTGDDEK
-140 IKNAQKAYQR
+140 IKNAQKTYQR

-165 FNHIIDRV
+165 FNYIIDRV

-183 LNRADCDIVID
+183 LNQADCNVVID

-232 SMSQH
+232 TMSQH
-237 EILKDEGFRPLLN
+237 EIMQDEGFRPLIAYN
-250 INSELSQPDL
+250 ADYSSIEI
-260 TKEERDRISTAK
+260 TKEQRSAIHDKKLPT
-272 FPNEVSSIISQL
+272 EVKSILSSVQL
-284 KATDEQWNSIC
+284 TDKQWRNIAQ
-295 EQLESVLIHAYR
+295 ELQSVLTHSYL
-307 DNYFTGNNPIFGSI
+307 DNNFTSSNDVNDK
-321 VESDYGLTQLIQTA
+321 EYGIRQLIQIA
-335 FYTFN
+335 FQTFN
-340 TQIMYKSMNEIS
+340 SQLLYKSLNDIS
-352 NNLNKMTLMEAVEKI
+352 NSLNKMSMIETVDKLNLI
-367 KEIYRDTSNR
+367 HKE
-377 FTATK
+377 TASRLVSVS

>member
-1 MSQVTNLLSETL
+1 MSQATNLLSETL
-13 LSIDEQSSLKSY
+13 LSIDEQSNLKSY
-25 FEQPEKA
+25 FEQSEKA

-80 EFRNKFDTVIF
+80 EFRNKFDSVIF

-133 NSGDAEK
+133 NSGNDDK

-150 DLKTLQVL
+150 NLKTLQVL

-165 FNHIIDRV
+165 FNYIIDRV

-183 LNRADCDIVID
+183 LNRSDCNIVID

-237 EILKDEGFRPLLN
+237 EIMQDEGFRPLIAYN
-250 INSELSQPDL
+250 ADYSSIEI
-260 TKEERDRISTAK
+260 TKEQRSALHDKKLPT
-272 FPNEVSSIISQL
+272 EV
-284 KATDEQWNSIC
+284 NSILSSV
-295 EQLESVLIHAYR
+295 QLTDKQWRNIAQELQSVLTHSYL
-307 DNYFTGNNPIFGSI
+307 DNHFTDGNDANDKEYVIK
-321 VESDYGLTQLIQTA
+321 QLIQIS
-335 FYTFN
+335 FQTFN
-340 TQIMYKSMNEIS
+340 TQLLYKSLNDIS
-352 NNLNKMTLMEAVEKI
+352 NSLNKMSMIETVDKLNLI
-367 KEIYRDTSNR
+367 HKE
-377 FTATK
+377 TASRLVSVS